1 MVDTLLIGL
10 SLGAVYGL
18 IAVGFSLIYQTTGVM
33 NFAQGV
39 FVMLGG
45 VGAGYAIREWGWDL
59 PGAALFGIGLG
70 VLSGLLLG
78 AGVVLPL
85 WKRGAA
91 GFVTILGTLL
101 FLVAAENV
109 VLNLAG
115 SDPLAVPRF
124 FGSARV
130 GVEPVE
136 LDAQAVIIIVLA
148 VAITAALT
156 FALNR
161 TRLGLAM
168 KAVSTD
174 QQVARLLGIS
184 PRRVALIAFAVAA
197 LLGAVAGLLIAPIQ
211 FAAWNAAALYNV
223 KGFIAAVLG
232 GLISIR
238 AALLGGLLLGVAEAL
253 IGVYVSTTYLDVALL
268 GVLLA
273 LLILRPSGLF
283 VRKASAD
290 H

>member
-1 MVDTLLIGL
+1 MINTLFIGL

-18 IAVGFSLIYQTTGVM
+18 IAVGFALIYRTTGVM

-45 VGAGYAIREWGWDL
+45 VGTGFAAREWGWGLL
-59 PGAALFGIGLG
+59 PSSLFGLLLG
-70 VLSGLLLG
+70 TLAGLLLG

-91 GFVTILGTLL
+91 PFVTILGTLL

-115 SDPLAVPRF
+115 SDPL
-124 FGSARV
+124 
-130 GVEPVE
+130 PVE
-136 LDAQAVIIIVLA
+136 RLFGDTRLEIGSVRLDPQGLLIVA
-148 VAITAALT
+148 VAVAATVGLT
-156 FALNR
+156 FLLDR

-168 KAVSTD
+168 KAVATN
-174 QQVARLLGIS
+174 QEVARLQGVN
-184 PRRVALIAFAVAA
+184 PRQIALIAFAAAA
-197 LLGAVAGLLIAPIQ
+197 LLGAIAGLLIAPVQ

-232 GLISIR
+232 GLVNIR
-238 AALLGGLLLGVAEAL
+238 AALLGGLVLGVTEAL
-253 IGVYVSTTYLDVALL
+253 IGVYISSTYLEVALL
-268 GVLLA
+268 GVLLV
-273 LLILRPSGLF
+273 LIVLRPSGLF
-283 VRKASAD
+283 VRHAHA
-290 H
+290 